1 MESSLAKMAER
12 QIPAPTI
19 VVLNFRTNTL
29 CVSYC
34 VCNGISHFTLG
45 ELQRSRVLNE
55 RLTTPVVQSNAL
67 LWPCPDTTATLPTHD
82 TTKIH
87 ETQSYILFV
96 PRRSNRWKAVIGSFL
111 LNWSNSLIPTSLIP
125 ATSLLGGRF
134 LYITITDSFQSS
146 ILGFL
151 NELFPQLRKKIYTTW
166 KLVHNLL
173 TCKKYM

>member
-1 MESSLAKMAER
+1 
-12 QIPAPTI
+12 
-19 VVLNFRTNTL
+19 
-29 CVSYC
+29 
-34 VCNGISHFTLG
+34 
-45 ELQRSRVLNE
+45 
-55 RLTTPVVQSNAL
+55 
-67 LWPCPDTTATLPTHD
+67 
-82 TTKIH
+82 
-87 ETQSYILFV
+87 
-96 PRRSNRWKAVIGSFL
+96 
-111 LNWSNSLIPTSLIP
+111 LIP